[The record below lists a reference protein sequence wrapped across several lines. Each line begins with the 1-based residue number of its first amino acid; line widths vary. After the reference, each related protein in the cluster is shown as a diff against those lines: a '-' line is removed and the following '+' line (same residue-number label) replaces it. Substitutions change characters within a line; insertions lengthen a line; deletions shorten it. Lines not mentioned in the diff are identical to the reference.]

1 MTVTQTFPSARD
13 RWIDL
18 DLSPLADVSAEA
30 FFDLCRANPT
40 LRFERNA
47 TGAIIVMPPAG
58 LVTSHRNSKLTAA
71 VHAWAERDG
80 TGIVADSS
88 GGFVLPNGATRSPDV
103 AWIRRER
110 LAGLSARET
119 DRFVALC
126 PDFVVEL
133 RSPSDRLA
141 ELQAKMNE
149 YVANGARLGWLVD
162 PLERTVTVYRPGAP
176 RESMVHPEQLSGAP
190 ELPGLVVDLAGV
202 WDVGF

>member
-1 MTVTQTFPSARD
+1 MTVTQSLPPTRD

-30 FFDLCRANPT
+30 FFDLCQANPT
-40 LRFERNA
+40 LRFERHA
-47 TGAIIVMPPAG
+47 TGAIIVIPPAG

-71 VHAWAERDG
+71 IHAWAERDG

-103 AWIRRER
+103 AWIRRDR
-110 LAGLSARET
+110 LAGLTERET
-119 DRFVALC
+119 DRFVPLC

-141 ELQAKMNE
+141 DLQAKMNE
-149 YVANGARLGWLVD
+149 YVANGSRLGWLVD
-162 PLERTVTVYRPGAP
+162 PLERTVTVYRPDAAP
-176 RESMVHPEQLSGAP
+176 ESLAQPDQVNGAP
-190 ELPGLVVDLAGV
+190 ELPGLVVALGGV